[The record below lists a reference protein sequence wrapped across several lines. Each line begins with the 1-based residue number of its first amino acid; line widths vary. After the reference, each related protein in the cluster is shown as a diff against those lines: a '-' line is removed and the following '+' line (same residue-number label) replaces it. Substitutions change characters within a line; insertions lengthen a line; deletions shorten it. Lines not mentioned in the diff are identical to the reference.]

1 METLAGDIERLAAR
15 APALFAR
22 SDGAGSSAAPSS
34 SLPAQLDALIA
45 RLEAARSSGSSST
58 PSSAEL
64 ASAVA
69 ALQTTAAART
79 KEYYNALSRASKT
92 LERRLASQP
101 PLDASI
107 AEPALFTARAPQE
120 ALLRTVW
127 SHLLRAGERE
137 AAQTLLQVSCALLRL
152 AAVVVTLV
160 RLVRLVSLP
169 SSSPRIGW
177 S

>member
-22 SDGAGSSAAPSS
+22 SDGARSSAAPSS

-45 RLEAARSSGSSST
+45 RLEAARSSSGSST

-152 AAVVVTLV
+152 AAAVVTLV
-160 RLVRLVSLP
+160 RFLSFP
-169 SSSPRIGW
+169 FPSPRIGW